1 MMTLAVHVVALAILA
16 AGSPAEPP
24 APITTAG
31 WGRVRVGMSRLAAS
45 RALGGDLRLA
55 EGTTHDAGCHY
66 GTSTRAP
73 GLLFMIENG
82 RVVRVE
88 TRSPAYTTPSGVR
101 VGDTE
106 ASARQVYAGRAVIT
120 PHKYFPG
127 GHYLV
132 VRTTDRKRAVV
143 VETNEGKVVAVRGG
157 QQPAVE
163 YVEGCS

>member
-1 MMTLAVHVVALAILA
+1 MTCALVVAMVA
-16 AGSPAEPP
+16 AAAAAAPP

-31 WGRVRVGMSRLAAS
+31 WGRVRVGMSRSAAS
-45 RALGGDLRLA
+45 RALGGDLRLGK
-55 EGTTHDAGCHY
+55 GTTDATGCHY
-66 GTSTRAP
+66 RTSTRAP

-88 TRSPAYTTPSGVR
+88 TRSAAYVTPSGVR

-106 ASARQVYAGRAVIT
+106 AAAREAYAGRAVIT
-120 PHKYFPG
+120 PHKYSAS

-132 VRTTDRKRAVV
+132 IRTADGKRAVV
-143 VETNEGKVVAVRGG
+143 IETDEGKVVAVRGG
-157 QQPAVE
+157 QEPAVE